1 MNKLNIHDLQEKVKQ
16 HETAKSNLCRCK
28 KKESQTQKLPYPA
41 GDGKTVFY
49 CSTPERGA
57 ERVAE
62 YQRKLK
68 KFTNL

>member
-1 MNKLNIHDLQEKVKQ
+1 MSKLNIHDLQEKVKQ
-16 HETAKSNLCRCK
+16 HEAANSNLRKCK
-28 KKESQTQKLPYPA
+28 KKEANFKKLPYPA

-49 CSTPERGA
+49 CSTPERGD